1 MTRVYCSCLAT
12 LGSVCLSAAGRINLI
27 GLVVEVDD
35 IAIGDGFNR
44 GFGLVGW

>member
-1 MTRVYCSCLAT
+1 M
-12 LGSVCLSAAGRINLI
+12 IDLI